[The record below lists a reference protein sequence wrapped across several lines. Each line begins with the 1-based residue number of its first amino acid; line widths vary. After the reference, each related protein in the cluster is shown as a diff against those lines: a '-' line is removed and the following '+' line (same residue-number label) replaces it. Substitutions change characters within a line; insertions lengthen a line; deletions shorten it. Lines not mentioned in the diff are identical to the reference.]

1 MNRVKKIKSYYS
13 LLIIIIIFG
22 IIDCASYS
30 REVRMQLSGA
40 AYCVSTNVI
49 YKGETPTISQVR
61 EFLNDPVLKSR
72 YSPKAI
78 KLAAAYG
85 FAPELKRHLEL
96 KLKLKKENKEPVPKE
111 IAKETPIENKKELKK
126 IVKVEDLVELKT
138 KATIVPEYN
147 PELKELEIHILKR
160 FNLITIDINSLA
172 SEMNCYVDR
181 FTEILSMMTE
191 KEDDIVNS
199 NTIFAIMSG
208 AIAAIIDGLTIYDNN
223 VNQKIIISGGLL
235 VSYFSYMA
243 FRPMVTVE
251 FRPKSTNLKDIWN
264 NPDKTDNYSTAMW
277 FLMTKKINEDDEPP
291 YRELLIKRWVEN
303 NFLGE
308 EGEEREEMVNLF
320 FGKGGISSITNL
332 YNRREMITQLRTIVT
347 LYEQDARALIVE
359 FMKD

>member
-111 IAKETPIENKKELKK
+111 IAKETPSENKKELKK

-138 KATIVPEYN
+138 KPTFVPEYN
-147 PELKELEIHILKR
+147 P
-160 FNLITIDINSLA
+160 
-172 SEMNCYVDR
+172 
-181 FTEILSMMTE
+181 
-191 KEDDIVNS
+191 
-199 NTIFAIMSG
+199 
-208 AIAAIIDGLTIYDNN
+208 
-223 VNQKIIISGGLL
+223 
-235 VSYFSYMA
+235 
-243 FRPMVTVE
+243 
-251 FRPKSTNLKDIWN
+251 
-264 NPDKTDNYSTAMW
+264 
-277 FLMTKKINEDDEPP
+277 
-291 YRELLIKRWVEN
+291 
-303 NFLGE
+303 
-308 EGEEREEMVNLF
+308 
-320 FGKGGISSITNL
+320 
-332 YNRREMITQLRTIVT
+332 
-347 LYEQDARALIVE
+347 
-359 FMKD
+359 